1 MVSLDPLRRTGLAC
15 WVLLVR
21 GGWRAVAFALGFTL
35 LLGVVPGAPLSMW
48 SPPVETVEEPA
59 PLPPEVSDRPGSA
72 RVVVLDATNS
82 APLGGATVRALFL
95 REGVVYLAARG
106 TTGADGAITLT
117 QLPLGVHWL
126 VADAPSHA
134 RGSTQRFVGADPAFA
149 ELRLGAERALE
160 IVVRDEAHKP
170 VAGAEIEVL
179 GVEPMPRGARTDA
192 QGIAR
197 PHGLA
202 VGPLKVTA
210 RAAGWDAVTSTVCP
224 NEARVT
230 LVLHRLGTLLVSV
243 VGEDGVAAKGA
254 LVAIAG
260 GALAVPRTT
269 TADEKGEVR
278 VSGLGAGSYD
288 LRATLGTRVSKS
300 EIGVYLPRGAE
311 AKVRL
316 VLTAGRMVRVSV
328 KDENGAVI
336 PGAEVVGVEG
346 GISPFPQTVT
356 ADANG
361 VAVLGPFAPG
371 GVSLAAQA
379 KGFWARGPIAVP
391 ESNALE
397 VVLRRAATLLG
408 DVKDAKGR
416 PIDGATVEV
425 VGADLD
431 GAPVSVSPATLGFS
445 AGLLARARGGGRTL
459 LPVGELGVVPG
470 PVPPIPRPFAQ
481 KKDDASAVDPWVTRF
496 DGTFRATPVPAGKLR
511 AIVRHPAYVEGI
523 SAPVDLAP
531 GGEAKVSV
539 VLAAGG
545 RLVGTVKDEKGYAV
559 AGAWIEVTAR
569 AGSLARGVR
578 TATDGTFAIAAVPG
592 EVTITLAPAD
602 RPNDV
607 ALRTEV
613 TVPEGETTTVDLVLP
628 APRPACVVRVIDDR
642 RYPLKG
648 AQVTIASLDPA
659 APIKR
664 TGFTDARGEVEIPR
678 VSGLRVQVE
687 VRASG
692 HATTRLVQAS
702 LPASLEVELAAGFVA
717 HGVVMAPGGRV
728 ALAGATVTLA
738 AEDGVR
744 RTLTGKDGKF
754 QFADVPR
761 GEASLDVRA
770 SGAAPLRKT
779 VTLAPVGSLPEVD
792 LGRLELGAAGSV
804 EGTVVDAK
812 GKPVAGARVARDHAP
827 TWIPA
832 GGVAQPGVAVTDA
845 YGAFKLA
852 DVAVGDVFVEAF
864 AADTGRGRT
873 KVRIDEGRATTNVKI
888 VLDPVPVA
896 GEEILAPGGVAIT
909 LAAEDTRVM
918 VAAVAVGSE
927 AERAGVLEGDE
938 LVSIDGTAATS
949 LSVARAHLGG
959 PLGVDVLLT
968 VKRKGTNK
976 TLRVV
981 REATRR

>member
-1 MVSLDPLRRTGLAC
+1 VVGLLFARC
-15 WVLLVR
+15 WAWLAR
-21 GGWRAVAFALGFTL
+21 GGGRALGFALGLIL
-35 LLGVVPGAPLSMW
+35 LLGVVPGDPLSMW
-48 SPPVETVEEPA
+48 SPPLETVEEPA
-59 PLPPEVSDRPGSA
+59 PLPKEVSDRPGSA
-72 RVVVLDATNS
+72 RVVVLDAVSS
-82 APLGGATVRALFL
+82 APLVGATVRALFL
-95 REGVVYLAARG
+95 RDDIVYLAGRG
-106 TTGADGAITLT
+106 TTGADGAVTLPS
-117 QLPLGVHWL
+117 LPLGVHWL
-126 VADAPSHA
+126 VADAPLHA

-149 ELRLGAERALE
+149 ELRLGPERALE
-160 IVVRDEAHKP
+160 ILVRDEAQKP

-192 QGIAR
+192 QGLAR
-197 PHGLA
+197 PRGLA
-202 VGPLKVTA
+202 AGPLKVTA
-210 RAAGWDAVTSTVCP
+210 RAAGWDAVTVTVGASD
-224 NEARVT
+224 ARVT
-230 LVLHRLGTLLVSV
+230 LVLHRLGALLVSV
-243 VGEDGVAAKGA
+243 VGEDGVAAPGA
-254 LVAIAG
+254 SVAIAG

-278 VSGLGAGSYD
+278 VSGLGTGSYD

-300 EIGVYLPRGAE
+300 EIGVYLARGAE

-328 KDENGAVI
+328 KDENGVAI

-361 VAVLGPFAPG
+361 IAVLGPFAKG
-371 GVSLAAQA
+371 SVSLAAQA
-379 KGFWARGPIAVP
+379 KGFWARGPIAAP
-391 ESNALE
+391 ETNTLE
-397 VVLRRAATLLG
+397 VTLRRAATLLG
-408 DVKDAKGR
+408 DVRDAKGR

-425 VGADLD
+425 VGSDLD
-431 GAPVSVSPATLGFS
+431 GAPVSVSPATLSFS

-481 KKDDASAVDPWVTRF
+481 KKDETSVEPWVTRF

-511 AIVRHPAYVEGI
+511 AIVRHPAYVEAI
-523 SAPVDLAP
+523 SAPVDVAP

-559 AGAWIEVTAR
+559 AGAWVEITAR
-569 AGSLARGVR
+569 TGSLARGVR

-592 EVTITLAPAD
+592 EVTLTVAPAD

-613 TVPEGETTTVDLVLP
+613 TVPEGDTTTVDLVLP

-642 RYPLKG
+642 RYPLKS
-648 AQVTIASLDPA
+648 AQVTIASLDPT

-678 VSGLRVQVE
+678 VAGLRVQVE
-687 VRASG
+687 VRATG

-717 HGVVMAPGGRV
+717 YGVVMAPGGRV

-754 QFADVPR
+754 RFADVPR

-832 GGVAQPGVAVTDA
+832 GGAAQPGVAVTDA
-845 YGAFKLA
+845 YGAFKLV

-888 VLDPVPVA
+888 VLDPVPIA

-909 LAAEDTRVM
+909 LAAEDTKVM

-968 VKRKGTNK
+968 VKRKGVNK